1 MANLVSERFGVPAR
15 TRDVRALNYAAE
27 RAVDLLGGRTV
38 WCASA
43 MPRSREPAQAL
54 SDCLRRPE
62 AGGVSAAALE
72 LSADAMLLC
81 LAELLDAML
90 RGALPEGASPPGAVE
105 RELCTYAVERL
116 EEAGEIEQGDLM
128 VMHDPVTA
136 LLAGAVRERGAH
148 AIWHLT
154 VRRTPSSVSAWSF
167 LRPYTHP
174 LDAYVDQ
181 AHRPVGE
188 GQVLRRTIAVMPSA
202 SVVTETDIEADGADT
217 GHDVGW
223 RSVLAEVAETDRS
236 EHVGGRL
243 HPRPAV
249 AVR

>member
-1 MANLVSERFGVPAR
+1 MASLMSERFGVPAR
-15 TRDVRALNYAAE
+15 TRDARALGYAAE
-27 RAVDLLGGRTV
+27 RAVDLVGGRTV

-43 MPRSREPAQAL
+43 MPRSHEAAQAL
-54 SDCLRRPE
+54 SDCLRRPD
-62 AGGVSAAALE
+62 AGGVSAATLE
-72 LSADAMLLC
+72 LS
-81 LAELLDAML
+81 
-90 RGALPEGASPPGAVE
+90 
-105 RELCTYAVERL
+105 
-116 EEAGEIEQGDLM
+116 LM

-188 GQVLRRTIAVMPSA
+188 GHVLRRTIAVMPSA

-223 RSVLAEVAETDRS
+223 RSALAEVAETDRS